1 MRGPATHPMHH
12 ADTEPLADASGL
24 HAETIGRPRPVA
36 SRPMRRAAMAVG
48 ALSIAAAGCSSA
60 VEPEAAPATTE
71 AMVFVDDGAEVVA
84 IPVRQDEPAALTID
98 QTVML
103 QLPITEP
110 AGSTAD
116 GQDAGQG
123 TGVPASD
130 DTSGG
135 GIVLPTTTDG
145 GSGTDTSP
153 AGGGAGTPT
162 GTVGSGSGSATGG
175 ATGPVVRPPW
185 MVVVRGG
192 ETVLLTDTETGE
204 AWTVTLFDAV
214 VDPEDQ
220 IGPQAPRSVDADT
233 LNAAVWVDECCR
245 PADGTSHRYDVT
257 TAQRLHTVAAGHP
270 TADPTRGRVI
280 TTNGA
285 SVELRNADGAIVSAL
300 DLADRLGRDVAA
312 GRSAIDATGTR
323 LAVEA
328 TLGDEPTIVVM
339 SLDGDSI
346 ELLSTF
352 SAPDDTRWSSPTF
365 GADGLLRIVE
375 SSDRH
380 GLRILDST
388 TGETVRTTTL
398 PLPGIVD
405 ADVDASGTWWLL
417 VDGAGAVHSWDGTEL
432 RSLPGDGISA
442 ASW

>member
-1 MRGPATHPMHH
+1 MSEYV
-12 ADTEPLADASGL
+12 EPLGL
-24 HAETIGRPRPVA
+24 RILIRKDESRQETR
-36 SRPMRRAAMAVG
+36 
-48 ALSIAAAGCSSA
+48 
-60 VEPEAAPATTE
+60 
-71 AMVFVDDGAEVVA
+71 
-84 IPVRQDEPAALTID
+84 
-98 QTVML
+98 
-103 QLPITEP
+103 
-110 AGSTAD
+110 
-116 GQDAGQG
+116 
-123 TGVPASD
+123 
-130 DTSGG
+130 G
-135 GIVLPTTTDG
+135 GIVLPATGDGTTDG

-365 GADGLLRIVE
+365 GA
-375 SSDRH
+375 
-380 GLRILDST
+380 
-388 TGETVRTTTL
+388 
-398 PLPGIVD
+398 P
-405 ADVDASGTWWLL
+405 
-417 VDGAGAVHSWDGTEL
+417 
-432 RSLPGDGISA
+432 
-442 ASW
+442 